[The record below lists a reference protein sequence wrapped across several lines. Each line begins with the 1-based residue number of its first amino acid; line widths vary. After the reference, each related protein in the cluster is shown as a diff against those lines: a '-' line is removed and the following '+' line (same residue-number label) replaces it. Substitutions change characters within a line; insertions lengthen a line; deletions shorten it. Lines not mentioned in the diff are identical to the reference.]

1 MFRKILFVFSDGLI
15 VQMWC
20 EIILC
25 FLVVI
30 VMVDNCCIYYVNVYL
45 CLKVKISFCGFW
57 IFYDGQVF
65 MYLEVFVGL
74 VQIGNWMS
82 YVLGFYESG
91 LMFFI
96 VYFKVVDMYY
106 VLEIEINVVLK
117 LGE

>member
-1 MFRKILFVFSDGLI
+1 
-15 VQMWC
+15 
-20 EIILC
+20 
-25 FLVVI
+25 
-30 VMVDNCCIYYVNVYL
+30 
-45 CLKVKISFCGFW
+45 
-57 IFYDGQVF
+57 
-65 MYLEVFVGL
+65 
-74 VQIGNWMS
+74 MS